1 MGPMAK
7 KLMTF
12 KHWKTG
18 EVKTSEFRNADE
30 PANPSSERLV
40 VRNKTEQKLEDVIK
54 PPSSGYAKNE
64 LNASCSV

>member
-1 MGPMAK
+1 MAK

-18 EVKTSEFRNADE
+18 EVKTSEFRDAEE
-30 PANPSSERLV
+30 PANRSSERLV

-54 PPSSGYAKNE
+54 PPKSRYAKNE
-64 LNASCSV
+64 LNASCPV